1 MRTLSTRWKGWGL
14 KWKRSLEFRK
24 TPSCPLWSNLSECRL
39 TKKMKRFESSRKREL
54 QENPLKR
61 KSKEMSDVSE
71 PSMISNFANK
81 WILNVALLSILMQVL
96 LNHFKSNRAFSF
108 IHKANH
114 QDRSKN
120 STNQRL
126 RAHSL
131 KKMMRFLGILKK
143 ARRNARKSVQ
153 MCLTW
158 TLPSSSPEICEMRWK
173 RIKSKDLK
181 RSTYLILMALSWRF
195 NYLRICK
202 DLMTTHGLK
211 AT

>member
-24 TPSCPLWSNLSECRL
+24 TLSCPLWSNLSECRL

-54 QENPLKR
+54 QGNPLKR
-61 KSKEMSDVSE
+61 KSKEMSDVLE
-71 PSMISNFANK
+71 PSMISNCVNK
-81 WILNVALLSILMQVL
+81 WMLMQVL

-108 IHKANH
+108 IHKAYH

-120 STNQRL
+120 SNFQRL

-131 KKMMRFLGILKK
+131 KKMMRFPGILKK
-143 ARRNARKSVQ
+143 ARRNARKSVR

-181 RSTYLILMALSWRF
+181 RPTYLILMALSWRF
-195 NYLRICK
+195 NYRRICK